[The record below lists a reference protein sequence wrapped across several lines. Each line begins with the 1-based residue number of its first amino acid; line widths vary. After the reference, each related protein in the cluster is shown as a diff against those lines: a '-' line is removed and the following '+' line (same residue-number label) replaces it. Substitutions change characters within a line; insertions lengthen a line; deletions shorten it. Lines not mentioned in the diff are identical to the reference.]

1 MICFL
6 FFFRKVYFAE
16 ELKAVLQK
24 NQEEALRRQEIME
37 RAKEQMAAEVA
48 ARSKA
53 K

>member
-1 MICFL
+1 M
-6 FFFRKVYFAE
+6 YFAE

-37 RAKEQMAAEVA
+37 RAKEQMAAEVE